1 MLNFMKH
8 VATVSNSNLNR
19 NANSLRMVSNIKDEE
34 LVGMEN
40 DDIYNGPQHQ
50 FMEYGR
56 CIFLQSKKKS
66 LFCRYLLT

>member
-19 NANSLRMVSNIKDEE
+19 NANSLRMASNIKDEE

-40 DDIYNGPQHQ
+40 HDKRFKLSY
-50 FMEYGR
+50 
-56 CIFLQSKKKS
+56 
-66 LFCRYLLT
+66 